1 LDLAIQLKNPV
12 LQAIIT
18 GNLGNVFLGQNEY
31 YEATRYYSRALKVFH
46 EQRDDDGEARMLS
59 CLGSVNL
66 SICNYELALEYYQKS
81 LEIYQKITAE
91 DECIAIILMN
101 IGLIHFEK
109 EIYDQAETSFEN
121 ALELLQKKNDK
132 FFITGCYST
141 LAKIHLAQNQLNEA
155 SLYAEKNVALNN
167 ELEIEIGIL
176 EANLIIAQL
185 TFETN
190 IDTAAIKGEIILA
203 NLPQNTSNELKKDV
217 YELLYKCYKAQSK
230 WGLSLEM
237 HERFTTYKDSVQI
250 EKNSFSV
257 TRETV
262 KNEYELRIYESKLEN
277 EKEKTKLKVSQIKK
291 TFGIVSIAVIIIN
304 IIVFYFISSLKKSNK
319 RRALL
324 LEEIKN
330 LKLSANKGLFV
341 DSQKFELAREKI
353 ESAINRKLN
362 ETDWKVLGILLTD
375 PVSTNKEIAGKAFM
389 SVDGIGSSL
398 RRMYEYFDIKDSKY
412 KKISL
417 LLEAIKF
424 SNNSTTTP

>member
-1 LDLAIQLKNPV
+1 
-12 LQAIIT
+12 
-18 GNLGNVFLGQNEY
+18 
-31 YEATRYYSRALKVFH
+31 
-46 EQRDDDGEARMLS
+46 
-59 CLGSVNL
+59 
-66 SICNYELALEYYQKS
+66 
-81 LEIYQKITAE
+81 
-91 DECIAIILMN
+91 
-101 IGLIHFEK
+101 
-109 EIYDQAETSFEN
+109 
-121 ALELLQKKNDK
+121 
-132 FFITGCYST
+132 
-141 LAKIHLAQNQLNEA
+141 
-155 SLYAEKNVALNN
+155 
-167 ELEIEIGIL
+167 